1 MKAGTEVLLYPGA
14 VTEALVEPGA
24 EACEVF
30 AEDVETNGDDL
41 VAQTSRVF

>member
-1 MKAGTEVLLYPGA
+1 MKAGTEGLLYPGA

-24 EACEVF
+24 EAG
-30 AEDVETNGDDL
+30 EDVEANGDDLDL